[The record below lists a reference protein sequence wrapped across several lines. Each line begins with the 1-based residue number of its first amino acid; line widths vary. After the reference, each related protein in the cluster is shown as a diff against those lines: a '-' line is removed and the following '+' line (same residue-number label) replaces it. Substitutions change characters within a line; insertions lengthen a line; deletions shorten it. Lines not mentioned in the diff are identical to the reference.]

1 MSLGSFIRKQFI
13 DILQWNED
21 RDGVLAWRHPMQDFE
36 IQYGAS
42 LTVRES
48 QMAVFV
54 NEGKVADVFGPGMYK
69 LTTQTLP
76 ILTYLKNWDK
86 LFESPFK
93 SDVIF
98 FSTRLQLGR
107 RGTAQPVTLRDS
119 EFGMVRLRAFGVYSY
134 QIADPG
140 TFYREVS
147 GTRDV
152 YTVDDLELQLRNMVV
167 AAMTTALGGS
177 KVPFLDMAGNQ
188 GLMSQSISEQ
198 LAPTFERYG
207 VKLDNFTVENVSLP
221 EELQKALDTRISMGM
236 AGDLAKFTQYQTAT
250 AIPMAAQNEGGIAGI
265 GAGLAAGAALG
276 QTMAQGLGAA
286 AAGQAAQPAAQP
298 APAAVD
304 PVQKLQQLKDLLDK
318 GLITAADYDAPRPT
332 CSRNSPADP
341 RPHQSILRTHAAGPV
356 PAVRR
361 SRLVHVR
368 RLRHGGLR
376 RLPQHAAQDAASVP
390 HRRGRRGAEDYSPIC
405 LGAAGK
411 YEQALRRGRPHPD
424 ALRRRFLERVV
435 PVVRGWLGRLAV

>member
-1 MSLGSFIRKQFI
+1 
-13 DILQWNED
+13 
-21 RDGVLAWRHPMQDFE
+21 
-36 IQYGAS
+36 
-42 LTVRES
+42 
-48 QMAVFV
+48 VFV

-107 RGTAQPVTLRDS
+107 RWGTAQPVTLRDS

-134 QIADPG
+134 QISDPAK
-140 TFYREVS
+140 FYREIS
-147 GTRDV
+147 GTRDE
-152 YTVDDLELQLRNMVV
+152 YTVDDLEAQLRNMVV

-188 GLMSQSISEQ
+188 GLMSQSIAEQ
-198 LAPTFERYG
+198 LAPVFDRYG

-236 AGDLAKFTQYQTAT
+236 AGDLGKFTQYQTAT

-276 QTMAQGLGAA
+276 QTMAAGLAGAQGQPQAAPQPAQQAPA
-286 AAGQAAQPAAQP
+286 AAGADPAQR
-298 APAAVD
+298 
-304 PVQKLQQLKDLLDK
+304 LQQLKDLLDK
-318 GLITAADYDAPRPT
+318 GLITAADYDSAK
-332 CSRNSPADP
+332 
-341 RPHQSILRTHAAGPV
+341 
-356 PAVRR
+356 
-361 SRLVHVR
+361 
-368 RLRHGGLR
+368 
-376 RLPQHAAQDAASVP
+376 
-390 HRRGRRGAEDYSPIC
+390 AEVLKKLTS
-405 LGAAGK
+405 
-411 YEQALRRGRPHPD
+411 
-424 ALRRRFLERVV
+424 
-435 PVVRGWLGRLAV
+435 

>member
-21 RDGVLAWRHPMQDFE
+21 GDGVLAWRHPMQDFE

-76 ILTYLKNWDK
+76 VLTYLKNWDK

-107 RGTAQPVTLRDS
+107 RWGTAQPVTLRDS

-134 QIADPG
+134 QITDPAK
-140 TFYREVS
+140 FYREIS

-152 YTVDDLELQLRNMVV
+152 YTVDDLEAQLRNMVV

-177 KVPFLDMAGNQ
+177 KVPFLDIAGNQ
-188 GLMSQSISEQ
+188 GLMSQSIGEQ
-198 LAPTFERYG
+198 LGPVFDRYG

-236 AGDLAKFTQYQTAT
+236 AGDLGKFTQYQTAT
-250 AIPMAAQNEGGIAGI
+250 SIPLAAQNEGGIAGI

-276 QTMAQGLGAA
+276 QTMAAGLGVAPGQPAAGAA
-286 AAGQAAQPAAQP
+286 AAGAAAGAATA
-298 APAAVD
+298 APASGGGD
-304 PVQKLQQLKDLLDK
+304 PVQRLQQLKDLLDK
-318 GLITAADYDAPRPT
+318 GLITPADYDTAK
-332 CSRNSPADP
+332 
-341 RPHQSILRTHAAGPV
+341 
-356 PAVRR
+356 
-361 SRLVHVR
+361 
-368 RLRHGGLR
+368 
-376 RLPQHAAQDAASVP
+376 
-390 HRRGRRGAEDYSPIC
+390 AEVLKKLTS
-405 LGAAGK
+405 
-411 YEQALRRGRPHPD
+411 
-424 ALRRRFLERVV
+424 
-435 PVVRGWLGRLAV
+435 

>member
-21 RDGVLAWRHPMQDFE
+21 REGVLAWRHPMEDFE

-76 ILTYLKNWDK
+76 VLTYLKNWDK

-107 RGTAQPVTLRDS
+107 RWGTAQPITVRDA
-119 EFGMVRLRAFGVYSY
+119 EFGMVRVRAFGVYSY
-134 QIADPG
+134 QITDPG
-140 TFYREVS
+140 LFYREIS

-152 YTVDDLELQLRNMVV
+152 YTVDDLEAQLRNMVV
-167 AAMTTALGGS
+167 AAMTTALGSAG
-177 KVPFLDMAGNQ
+177 VPFIDMAANQ
-188 GLMSQSISEQ
+188 GQMSERIAAS
-198 LAPTFERYG
+198 LAPLFERYG

-221 EELQKALDTRISMGM
+221 EELQKALDTRISIGM
-236 AGDLAKFTQYQTAT
+236 SGDLGKLTQYQTAT
-250 AIPMAAQNEGGIAGI
+250 SIPLAAQNEGGIAGI

-276 QTMAQGLGAA
+276 HTMAQGLGQVVAPA
-286 AAGQAAQPAAQP
+286 TMPANPAA
-298 APAAVD
+298 APAAVGAAAGAAAQPD
-304 PVQKLQQLKDLLDK
+304 PVQRLQQLKALADQN
-318 GLITAADYDAPRPT
+318 LITAAEYDA
-332 CSRNSPADP
+332 AKAE
-341 RPHQSILRTHAAGPV
+341 ILKKLT
-356 PAVRR
+356 
-361 SRLVHVR
+361 S
-368 RLRHGGLR
+368 
-376 RLPQHAAQDAASVP
+376 
-390 HRRGRRGAEDYSPIC
+390 
-405 LGAAGK
+405 
-411 YEQALRRGRPHPD
+411 
-424 ALRRRFLERVV
+424 
-435 PVVRGWLGRLAV
+435 

>member
-107 RGTAQPVTLRDS
+107 RWGTAQPVTLRDS

-134 QIADPG
+134 QISDPAK
-140 TFYREVS
+140 FYREVS
-147 GTRDV
+147 GTRDE
-152 YTVDDLELQLRNMVV
+152 YTVDDLETQLRNMVV

-188 GLMSQSISEQ
+188 GLMSQSIAEQ
-198 LAPTFERYG
+198 LAPVFDRYG

-236 AGDLAKFTQYQTAT
+236 AGDLGKFTQYQTAT

-276 QTMAQGLGAA
+276 QTMAAGL
-286 AAGQAAQPAAQP
+286 AAGQAP
-298 APAAVD
+298 APAAQQPVQQATAAAGGD
-304 PVQKLQQLKDLLDK
+304 PVQRLQQLKDLLDK
-318 GLITAADYDAPRPT
+318 GLITPADYDTAK
-332 CSRNSPADP
+332 ADVLKKLT
-341 RPHQSILRTHAAGPV
+341 S
-356 PAVRR
+356 
-361 SRLVHVR
+361 
-368 RLRHGGLR
+368 
-376 RLPQHAAQDAASVP
+376 
-390 HRRGRRGAEDYSPIC
+390 
-405 LGAAGK
+405 
-411 YEQALRRGRPHPD
+411 
-424 ALRRRFLERVV
+424 
-435 PVVRGWLGRLAV
+435 

>member
-1 MSLGSFIRKQFI
+1 
-13 DILQWNED
+13 
-21 RDGVLAWRHPMQDFE
+21 
-36 IQYGAS
+36 
-42 LTVRES
+42 
-48 QMAVFV
+48 MAVFV

-107 RGTAQPVTLRDS
+107 RWGTAQPVTLRDS

-140 TFYREVS
+140 TFYREIS

-265 GAGLAAGAALG
+265 GAGWPRARRWARPWRRGWARGGGRAGRPACRAAGAGRRRSGAEAA
-276 QTMAQGLGAA
+276 TAQG
-286 AAGQAAQPAAQP
+286 PARQ
-298 APAAVD
+298 
-304 PVQKLQQLKDLLDK
+304 
-318 GLITAADYDAPRPT
+318 
-332 CSRNSPADP
+332 
-341 RPHQSILRTHAAGPV
+341 GPD
-356 PAVRR
+356 
-361 SRLVHVR
+361 H
-368 RLRHGGLR
+368 
-376 RLPQHAAQDAASVP
+376 
-390 HRRGRRGAEDYSPIC
+390 RGR
-405 LGAAGK
+405 L
-411 YEQALRRGRPHPD
+411 
-424 ALRRRFLERVV
+424 
-435 PVVRGWLGRLAV
+435 

>member
-21 RDGVLAWRHPMQDFE
+21 GDGVLAWRHPMQDFE

-76 ILTYLKNWDK
+76 VLTYLKNWDK
-86 LFESPFK
+86 LFESPLK

-107 RGTAQPVTLRDS
+107 RWGTAQPVTLRDS

-134 QIADPG
+134 QITDPAK
-140 TFYREVS
+140 FYREIS

-152 YTVDDLELQLRNMVV
+152 YTVDDLEAQLRNMVV

-177 KVPFLDMAGNQ
+177 KVPFLDIAGNQ
-188 GLMSQSISEQ
+188 GLMSQSIGEQ
-198 LAPTFERYG
+198 LGPVFDRYG

-236 AGDLAKFTQYQTAT
+236 AGDLGKFTQYQTAT
-250 AIPMAAQNEGGIAGI
+250 SIPLAAQNEGGIAGI

-276 QTMAQGLGAA
+276 QTMAAGLGVAPGQPAAGAA
-286 AAGQAAQPAAQP
+286 AAGAAAGAAAA
-298 APAAVD
+298 APASGGGD
-304 PVQKLQQLKDLLDK
+304 PVQRLQQLKDLLDK
-318 GLITAADYDAPRPT
+318 GLITPADYDTAK
-332 CSRNSPADP
+332 
-341 RPHQSILRTHAAGPV
+341 
-356 PAVRR
+356 
-361 SRLVHVR
+361 
-368 RLRHGGLR
+368 
-376 RLPQHAAQDAASVP
+376 
-390 HRRGRRGAEDYSPIC
+390 AEVLKKLTS
-405 LGAAGK
+405 
-411 YEQALRRGRPHPD
+411 
-424 ALRRRFLERVV
+424 
-435 PVVRGWLGRLAV
+435 

>member
-21 RDGVLAWRHPMQDFE
+21 GDGVLAWRHPMQDFE

-76 ILTYLKNWDK
+76 VLTYLKNWDK

-107 RGTAQPVTLRDS
+107 RWGTAQPVTLRDS

-134 QIADPG
+134 QITDPAK
-140 TFYREVS
+140 FYREIS

-167 AAMTTALGGS
+167 AAMTTALGSS
-177 KVPFLDMAGNQ
+177 KVPFLDIAGNQ

-198 LAPTFERYG
+198 LAPVFDRYG

-236 AGDLAKFTQYQTAT
+236 AGDLGKFTQYQTAT
-250 AIPMAAQNEGGIAGI
+250 SIPLAAQNEGGIAGI

-276 QTMAQGLGAA
+276 QTMAAGLGVGQAPGQPAQAA
-286 AAGQAAQPAAQP
+286 AAGAAGAA
-298 APAAVD
+298 AGAAAGSD
-304 PVQKLQQLKDLLDK
+304 PVQRLQQLKDLLDK
-318 GLITAADYDAPRPT
+318 GLITPADYDSAK
-332 CSRNSPADP
+332 
-341 RPHQSILRTHAAGPV
+341 
-356 PAVRR
+356 
-361 SRLVHVR
+361 
-368 RLRHGGLR
+368 
-376 RLPQHAAQDAASVP
+376 
-390 HRRGRRGAEDYSPIC
+390 AEVLKKLTS
-405 LGAAGK
+405 
-411 YEQALRRGRPHPD
+411 
-424 ALRRRFLERVV
+424 
-435 PVVRGWLGRLAV
+435 

>member
-21 RDGVLAWRHPMQDFE
+21 GDGVLAWRHPMQDFE

-76 ILTYLKNWDK
+76 VLTYLKNWDK

-107 RGTAQPVTLRDS
+107 RWGTAQPVTLRDS

-134 QIADPG
+134 QITDPAK
-140 TFYREVS
+140 FYREIS

-152 YTVDDLELQLRNMVV
+152 YTVDDLEMQLRNMVV

-177 KVPFLDMAGNQ
+177 KVPFLDIAGNQ
-188 GLMSQSISEQ
+188 GLMSQSIAEQ
-198 LAPTFERYG
+198 LGPVFDRYG

-236 AGDLAKFTQYQTAT
+236 AGDLGKFTQYQTAT
-250 AIPMAAQNEGGIAGI
+250 SIPLAAQNEGGIAGI
-265 GAGLAAGAALG
+265 GAG
-276 QTMAQGLGAA
+276 
-286 AAGQAAQPAAQP
+286 
-298 APAAVD
+298 
-304 PVQKLQQLKDLLDK
+304 
-318 GLITAADYDAPRPT
+318 
-332 CSRNSPADP
+332 
-341 RPHQSILRTHAAGPV
+341 
-356 PAVRR
+356 
-361 SRLVHVR
+361 
-368 RLRHGGLR
+368 
-376 RLPQHAAQDAASVP
+376 
-390 HRRGRRGAEDYSPIC
+390 
-405 LGAAGK
+405 
-411 YEQALRRGRPHPD
+411 
-424 ALRRRFLERVV
+424 
-435 PVVRGWLGRLAV
+435 